1 MQFKIRLKDAMSRT
15 LQLVLNI
22 FFELK
27 ILKGTKVNIVKLK
40 KEIINLPALISRPV
54 DNLGAG
60 DAAFSYA
67 SLFVNYSN
75 NKLVEK

>member
-40 KEIINLPALISRPV
+40 KEIII
-54 DNLGAG
+54 
-60 DAAFSYA
+60 
-67 SLFVNYSN
+67 
-75 NKLVEK
+75 